1 MIVFVVDILTL
12 LLGPRTWRGL
22 SAPTAV
28 AGASFLGLMGAF
40 LATLGVATWM
50 AALTTQDRLVATG
63 ELVLGLLVLGDV
75 GVGVIAFLRHNRER
89 A

>member
-1 MIVFVVDILTL
+1 MSEFVIAILTL

-22 SAPTAV
+22 SGPMAV
-28 AGASFLGLMGAF
+28 AGASFLGLLGAF
-40 LATLGVATWM
+40 LTTLGVTSWM
-50 AALTTQDRLVATG
+50 VALATQDRLVAAG

-75 GVGVIAFLRHNRER
+75 VVGVIAFLRANRER